1 MSVVSAPLKNDIAMQ
16 KDLFRLAASIYSES
30 SDVVSD
36 SEIQTQIIRCMF
48 VARENEYLTKSEI
61 ISNLLDIYKYHISED
76 EVDAVIRKSRG
87 VFQSVLIDECRAY
100 RLTSQAYAESVEMQ
114 KNSIDDYIDQFIDEK
129 QISEPEKCKNAIHI
143 YLYELTTTNINSYRV
158 LLSGKMEH
166 NLLVVNCQ
174 WMSLI
179 LMTPKNNWFMISY
192 LGKMLRKIQHWEI
205 LFIAALSI
213 AF

>member
-114 KNSIDDYIDQFIDEK
+114 KK
-129 QISEPEKCKNAIHI
+129 
-143 YLYELTTTNINSYRV
+143 
-158 LLSGKMEH
+158 
-166 NLLVVNCQ
+166 
-174 WMSLI
+174 
-179 LMTPKNNWFMISY
+179 
-192 LGKMLRKIQHWEI
+192 
-205 LFIAALSI
+205 
-213 AF
+213 